1 MLDHFPE
8 ARTGA
13 SFAAR
18 AAVEALERQ
27 AAAKPTCAPRARP
40 VNGPER
46 QKSSHGLS
54 DKDSACCRQSPAS
67 RFRGRR
73 SHSRW
78 GRPQHAN
85 CSTFPRRGQRRCR
98 SPRLLGTTGAL
109 AGAATKAAP
118 AASAATAA
126 MEDTARRGMASLL
139 EPLAA
144 AAGEDMLSV
153 KATVMESAAQNTAKV
168 FEVKATANILP
179 YASIR

>member
-1 MLDHFPE
+1 M
-8 ARTGA
+8 
-13 SFAAR
+13 
-18 AAVEALERQ
+18 EALERQ

-40 VNGPER
+40 FNGPET
-46 QKSSHGLS
+46 QKSSHAATVG
-54 DKDSACCRQSPAS
+54 DQDSACCRQSPAS

-85 CSTFPRRGQRRCR
+85 CSTPTRRQSVLSAKCR

-144 AAGEDMLSV
+144 AAGEDMHSA
-153 KATVMESAAQNTAKV
+153 KAIVLKSAAQHTATV
-168 FEVKATANILP
+168 V
-179 YASIR
+179 